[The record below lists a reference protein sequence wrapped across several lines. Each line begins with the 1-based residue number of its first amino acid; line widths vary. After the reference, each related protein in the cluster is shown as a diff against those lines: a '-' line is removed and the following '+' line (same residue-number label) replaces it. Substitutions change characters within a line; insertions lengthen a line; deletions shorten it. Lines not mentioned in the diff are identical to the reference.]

1 MLWNPRM
8 ETMPRAELQAL
19 QLRRLQEMM
28 WRVYLRVPFYRR
40 ALDAAGVRPGGVQR
54 LEDLTRLPFTRKA
67 DFRDNH
73 PFGLFAV
80 PRQEVAR
87 LHASSGTTGK
97 LTVVGYTRADLAMW
111 AEVCARCL
119 GAAGAEP
126 GDVFHNA
133 AGYGLFTGGLGM
145 HAGAERMGLTVVPA
159 SGGNT
164 ERQVLLL
171 REFRPAVLHAVPSY
185 ALTLA
190 EALAAQGVNPAS
202 LGLRAALL
210 GAEPWTE
217 AMRGPLEKGL
227 HLKAMNNYG
236 LSEVI
241 GPGVACECIEA
252 QDGAHIWEDH
262 FLSEVVDPESGEP
275 LPPGQVGELVF
286 TTLTKEAL
294 PVLRY
299 RTGDLASLRPGPC
312 RCGRTMVRMSRVRGR
327 TDDMLIVRGVNVF
340 PSQVEAALVGLGEL
354 SPHYQLV
361 VDRPGTLD
369 TLEVRIEVSDDFVRA
384 AGGRPAQAK
393 TDDLEDGA
401 GRHAAERAAERL
413 HGILGIH
420 AKVTLCAPGAL
431 PRSEGGK
438 LKRVEDRRHLQA

>member
-1 MLWNPRM
+1 M
-8 ETMPRAELQAL
+8 
-19 QLRRLQEMM
+19 
-28 WRVYLRVPFYRR
+28 
-40 ALDAAGVRPGGVQR
+40 
-54 LEDLTRLPFTRKA
+54 
-67 DFRDNH
+67 
-73 PFGLFAV
+73 
-80 PRQEVAR
+80 AR

-97 LTVVGYTRADLAMW
+97 PTIVGYTRTDLSMW

-145 HAGAERMGLTVVPA
+145 HAGAELMGLTVVPA

-164 ERQVLLL
+164 ERQILLL
-171 REFRPAVLHAVPSY
+171 REFRPAILHAIPSY

-190 EALAAQGVNPAS
+190 EALAAQGVDAAS
-202 LGLRAALL
+202 LGLRSTLL

-217 AMRGPLEKGL
+217 AMRGPIEKGL
-227 HLKAMNNYG
+227 HLKAVNNYG

-252 QDGAHIWEDH
+252 QAGAHIWEDH
-262 FLSEVVDPESGEP
+262 FLPEVVDPESGQL
-275 LPPGQVGELVF
+275 LPPGQVGELTF

-299 RTGDLASLRPGPC
+299 RTGDLASLHPEPC
-312 RCGRTMVRMSRVRGR
+312 RCGRTMARMSRVRGR
-327 TDDMLIVRGVNVF
+327 TDDMLIIRGVNVF
-340 PSQVEAALVGLGEL
+340 PSQVEAALVGMREL

-361 VDRPGTLD
+361 VDRSTTLD
-369 TLEVRIEVSDDFVRA
+369 SLQVRIEVTDDFFKAVGGRLACGNGGEREGAARA
-384 AGGRPAQAK
+384 AQAQ
-393 TDDLEDGA
+393 
-401 GRHAAERAAERL
+401 AAERL
-413 HGILGIH
+413 KGVLGIT
-420 AKVTLCAPGAL
+420 AEVTFCAPGAL

-438 LKRVEDRRHLQA
+438 LKRVDDRRRL